1 MSLTLAQFEA
11 RVLALLLD
19 TSAAIYVTAVTTE
32 AVRLALHEYSDA
44 APLAAETVL
53 TLSGTGHEVALN
65 GVTGLLGVVDV
76 WWPYDSAA
84 TSETWPPNRVEGWT
98 LWWDDAQP
106 VLYLNADNQGQPQI
120 ADELRLW
127 YTKLHTI
134 QNLDSAAV
142 TTVALEHESL
152 LVLGAAGFA
161 CLARAVDLSETADQ
175 QVTATPNLGTLGRLY
190 LKQFRAALAALR
202 LGNVVGSGRGQ
213 RPFGGAGWS
222 MDRWDGTDG

>member
-11 RVLALLLD
+11 RVLALLMD
-19 TSAAIYVTAVTTE
+19 DAAAIFVTAVTTE
-32 AVRLALHEYSDA
+32 AVRLALHEYSEA
-44 APLAAETVL
+44 VPLAMETVL
-53 TLSGTGHEVALN
+53 TLPGTGHEIALS

-76 WWPYDSAA
+76 WWPYDSVA
-84 TSETWPPNRVEGWT
+84 TSETWPPNRVEGWS

-134 QNLDSAAV
+134 QNLDSAAA
-142 TTVALEHESL
+142 TTVAVAHESL

-161 CLARAVDLSETADQ
+161 CLARVVDLSESAA
-175 QVTATPNLGTLGRLY
+175 ATIAMINLGALGEAY
-190 LKQFRAALAALR
+190 LKQFRARLKNLRSGNAA
-202 LGNVVGSGRGQ
+202 GSARGQ
-213 RPFGGAGWS
+213 RPFGGAGWT
-222 MDRWDGTDG
+222 MDQWDGSAG